1 MNRWINVTSFVHV
14 YVVMGTTTSSA
25 PSQCR
30 APADPKIH
38 QDVVVFVS
46 EFATSGKLQG
56 VWLWISVISTL
67 RLWVLGASSF
77 FKQLLFSFSVFDF
90 EAKVFDHL

>member
-1 MNRWINVTSFVHV
+1 MTSNGYETVCAIAPV
-14 YVVMGTTTSSA
+14 GCALTVPRSPSGTRLA
-25 PSQCR
+25 KRNGNER
-30 APADPKIH
+30 A
-38 QDVVVFVS
+38 
-46 EFATSGKLQG
+46 SGKLQG

-77 FKQLLFSFSVFDF
+77 FKQLLFGFSVFDF